1 MPPDAHGRMS
11 LDASWS
17 GPLFPY
23 AMAAA
28 IRRSI
33 YEFNKTLELIGE
45 PRLANYFMG
54 EKMELRGI

>member
-1 MPPDAHGRMS
+1 MS